1 MYRGGHFQLHTL
13 YLEDY
18 HDLEGI
24 IADQAHLR
32 LIGIHETSHIKP
44 PWAKV
49 EGLHQSSRRRRASPI
64 VFALNDWFCDSR
76 RMTLFPAFHD
86 PEVHQEYQ
94 KIATS
99 PRGVNN
105 FYGKGYDLCFCLL
118 GISEKNGSLL
128 SDMMKAMA
136 LVHSSYNPKKYVTLE
151 IIDHDTSIHVG
162 THLSMLLDI
171 DHSR

>member
-1 MYRGGHFQLHTL
+1 
-13 YLEDY
+13 
-18 HDLEGI
+18 
-24 IADQAHLR
+24 
-32 LIGIHETSHIKP
+32 
-44 PWAKV
+44 
-49 EGLHQSSRRRRASPI
+49 
-64 VFALNDWFCDSR
+64 
-76 RMTLFPAFHD
+76 MTLKFTKNTK
-86 PEVHQEYQ
+86 

-118 GISEKNGSLL
+118 GISDKNGSLL